1 MTKNVILQELIN
13 IDKKIASNFT
23 SIVNIADFQEIVI
36 KTAVDYVK
44 AKKGFIALSNRDHS
58 NDFTIKAVIN
68 FEHSLKEV
76 TKLNAKVL
84 NKIISDRDEDSKILT
99 DFSMKGFGKV
109 SSLLVSKIKLKDAI
123 VGYIFLFD
131 KNKKNEEDEKEPL
144 FTESDQFALEILSL
158 HAGTVLDKIAVIDK
172 IKFENEGIKKLQ
184 RYLPKKSISKII
196 DNNYN
201 AAMTGKNDDVTI
213 LLCTIANLEEIF
225 QKLKPHN
232 VIQLL
237 NEYFTIMTKV
247 IFSFNGSI
255 SKFSGNDIMAAFGAP
270 LLSPENALES
280 LLAAMEMLRQVKKLK
295 VSFKEK
301 FNIDNFDVKIAI
313 NTGMVFYGN
322 IGTAQRMEFTILGQA
337 TITAGKLQAY
347 TSPDSIVLGQNT
359 YERVKPIINVKSVKN
374 IPMESEP
381 AGFLKV
387 YDVESEIKGKVYI
400 KQENTVKSEYNIREF
415 VRIPLK
421 AVVSI
426 GKKGER
432 FDGILK
438 DLSLGGSS
446 LKAQGEYE
454 QDEIITLD
462 FKLSVDMEFKNI
474 SAIVKYIGKPKKS
487 DKDTTTTNLGI
498 KFVDLSDEDYIK
510 LVNYIDRKC
519 FMM

>member
-1 MTKNVILQELIN
+1 
-13 IDKKIASNFT
+13 
-23 SIVNIADFQEIVI
+23 
-36 KTAVDYVK
+36 
-44 AKKGFIALSNRDHS
+44 
-58 NDFTIKAVIN
+58 
-68 FEHSLKEV
+68 
-76 TKLNAKVL
+76 
-84 NKIISDRDEDSKILT
+84 
-99 DFSMKGFGKV
+99 
-109 SSLLVSKIKLKDAI
+109 
-123 VGYIFLFD
+123 
-131 KNKKNEEDEKEPL
+131 
-144 FTESDQFALEILSL
+144 
-158 HAGTVLDKIAVIDK
+158 
-172 IKFENEGIKKLQ
+172 
-184 RYLPKKSISKII
+184 
-196 DNNYN
+196 
-201 AAMTGKNDDVTI
+201 
-213 LLCTIANLEEIF
+213 
-225 QKLKPHN
+225 
-232 VIQLL
+232 
-237 NEYFTIMTKV
+237 MTKV

-337 TITAGKLQAY
+337 TITAGKLQAF

-359 YERVKPIINVKSVKN
+359 YERVKPIIHVKSVKN

-432 FDGILK
+432 LDGILK

-474 SAIVKYIGKPKKS
+474 TAIVKYIGKPKKS
-487 DKDTTTTNLGI
+487 DKDTTSTNLGI